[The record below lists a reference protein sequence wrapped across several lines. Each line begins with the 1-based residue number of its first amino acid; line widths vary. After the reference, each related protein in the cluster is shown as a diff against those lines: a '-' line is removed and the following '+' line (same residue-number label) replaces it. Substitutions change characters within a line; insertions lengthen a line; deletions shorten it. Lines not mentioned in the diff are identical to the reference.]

1 MNLTGLIREMIT
13 YDAGD
18 AKRIQH
24 FLKVH
29 TLAALIGR
37 EEKLPSETQDILEA
51 AAILHDIGIHEAER
65 KYGSTSGKY
74 QELEGVPLARTMLEK
89 LGFEVGFIERVCYL
103 VGHHH
108 TYNQVDGQD
117 YQILLEADFLVNAYE
132 DQLSTKAIASFRDKI
147 FRTDSGKK
155 LLEDMYGACQ

>member
-1 MNLTGLIREMIT
+1 MNRTELIREMIA

-29 TLAALIGR
+29 TLAALIGK
-37 EEKLPSETQDILEA
+37 EEKLSEETQNILEA

-74 QELEGVPLARTMLEK
+74 QEQEGASLAKAMLEK
-89 LGFEVGFIERVCYL
+89 LGYEGNFVERVCYL

-108 TYNQVDGQD
+108 TYNQADGQD

-132 DQLSTKAIASFRDKI
+132 DQLSPKAIVSFRDKV
-147 FRTDSGKK
+147 FRTASGKK
-155 LLEDMYGACQ
+155 LLADMYGMRL

>member
-1 MNLTGLIREMIT
+1 MNRTELIREMIA

-18 AKRIQH
+18 TKRIQH

-29 TLAALIGR
+29 TLAALIGK
-37 EEKLPSETQDILEA
+37 EEKLSEETQNILEV

-74 QELEGVPLARTMLEK
+74 QEQEGASLAKAMLEK
-89 LGFEVGFIERVCYL
+89 LGYEGNFVERVCYL

-117 YQILLEADFLVNAYE
+117 HQILLEADFLVNAYE
-132 DQLSTKAIASFRDKI
+132 DQLSPKAIVSFRDKV
-147 FRTDSGKK
+147 FRTASGKK
-155 LLEDMYGACQ
+155 LLADMYGMRL

>member
-1 MNLTGLIREMIT
+1 MNRTELIREMIA

-29 TLAALIGR
+29 TLAALIGK
-37 EEKLPSETQDILEA
+37 EEKLSEETQNILEA

-65 KYGSTSGKY
+65 KYGSASGQY
-74 QELEGVPLARTMLEK
+74 QEQEGAPLAKAMLEK
-89 LGFEVGFIERVCYL
+89 LGYEGNFVERVCYL

-117 YQILLEADFLVNAYE
+117 YQILLEADFLVNASE
-132 DQLSTKAIASFRDKI
+132 DQLSPKAIVSFRDKV
-147 FRTDSGKK
+147 FRTASGKK
-155 LLEDMYGACQ
+155 LLADMYGMRL

>member
-1 MNLTGLIREMIT
+1 MTMNHTKLISEMIA

-18 AKRIQH
+18 ARRIQH

-29 TLAALIGR
+29 TLAALIGK
-37 EEKLPSETQDILEA
+37 EEALPEKTQDFLEA

-74 QELEGVPLARTMLEK
+74 QELEGAPLAKAMLDK
-89 LGFEVGFIERVCYL
+89 LGYEEDFIERVCFL

-108 TYNQVDGQD
+108 TYNQVDGLD

-132 DQLSTKAIASFRDKI
+132 DQLSPKAKANS
-147 FRTDSGKK
+147 TSTPSSQQA
-155 LLEDMYGACQ
+155 LLRSITSTW

>member
-1 MNLTGLIREMIT
+1 MNRTELIREMIA

-29 TLAALIGR
+29 TLAALIGK
-37 EEKLPSETQDILEA
+37 EEKLSEETQNILEV

-74 QELEGVPLARTMLEK
+74 QEQEGASLAKAMLEK
-89 LGFEVGFIERVCYL
+89 LGYEGNFVERVCYL

-132 DQLSTKAIASFRDKI
+132 DQLSPKAIVSFRDKV
-147 FRTDSGKK
+147 FRTASGKK
-155 LLEDMYGACQ
+155 LLADMYGMRL

>member
-1 MNLTGLIREMIT
+1 MNRTELIREMIA

-29 TLAALIGR
+29 TLAALIGK
-37 EEKLPSETQDILEA
+37 EEKLSEETQNILEA

-74 QELEGVPLARTMLEK
+74 QEQEGAPLAKAMLEK
-89 LGFEVGFIERVCYL
+89 LGYEGNFVERVCYL

-117 YQILLEADFLVNAYE
+117 HQILLEADFLVNAYE
-132 DQLSTKAIASFRDKI
+132 DQLSPKAIVSFRDKV
-147 FRTDSGKK
+147 FRTASGKK
-155 LLEDMYGACQ
+155 LLADMYGMRL

>member
-1 MNLTGLIREMIT
+1 MNRTELIREMIA

-29 TLAALIGR
+29 TLAALIGK
-37 EEKLPSETQDILEA
+37 EEKLSEETQNILEA

-74 QELEGVPLARTMLEK
+74 QEQEGAPLAKAMLEK
-89 LGFEVGFIERVCYL
+89 LG
-103 VGHHH
+103 
-108 TYNQVDGQD
+108 
-117 YQILLEADFLVNAYE
+117 YE
-132 DQLSTKAIASFRDKI
+132 GNFV
-147 FRTDSGKK
+147 
-155 LLEDMYGACQ
+155 